1 MGSDSDGGGN
11 EQAALAVGFHNA
23 AVL

>member
-1 MGSDSDGGGN
+1 MGSDSDGGEK